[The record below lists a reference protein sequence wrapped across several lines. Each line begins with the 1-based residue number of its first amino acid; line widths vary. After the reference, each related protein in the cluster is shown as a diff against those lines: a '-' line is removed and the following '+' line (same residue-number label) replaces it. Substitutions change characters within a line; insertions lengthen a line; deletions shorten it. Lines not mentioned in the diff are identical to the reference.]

1 MQHASS
7 EPSIDAR
14 HRLES
19 ALVRARWLGAA
30 AVTLVALIGDAAMV
44 WVVVL
49 GAGLAAA
56 NVAIASLNRRVRTL
70 SGQRLL
76 GLSATLVDAAALF
89 GVAASVGTGLV
100 PSVYA
105 LFALV
110 AGVAAVRY
118 TPMKTTL
125 ASIGLSGALAGAMAV
140 RSARDGMEFDF
151 ATFVFWGVLILLVG
165 IGAGTA
171 IREVY
176 RQRVAAQSDPSAL
189 PQELTAALTPR
200 ERQVLSLIAEGYS
213 NAGIAEALVI
223 EHKTVKNHINRLYA
237 KLELGGRY
245 EAIARVV
252 AGRAGYDDAAP

>member
-1 MQHASS
+1 MRAT
-7 EPSIDAR
+7 DW
-14 HRLES
+14 
-19 ALVRARWLGAA
+19 RARWCARAGSGRRPSRWWRSSETPQWSGLSCWAPGSRRPTWRLRRSIAA
-30 AVTLVALIGDAAMV
+30 CAHWA
-44 WVVVL
+44 
-49 GAGLAAA
+49 
-56 NVAIASLNRRVRTL
+56 
-70 SGQRLL
+70 GQRLL

-140 RSARDGMEFDF
+140 RSARDGTAFDV

-176 RQRVAAQSDPSAL
+176 RQRVAAQSNPSAL